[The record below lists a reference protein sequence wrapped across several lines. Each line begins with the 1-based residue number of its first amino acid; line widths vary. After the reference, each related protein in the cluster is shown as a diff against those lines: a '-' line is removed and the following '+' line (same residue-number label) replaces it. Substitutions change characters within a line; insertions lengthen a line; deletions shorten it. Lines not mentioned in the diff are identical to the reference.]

1 MNAEWIIV
9 DANIAFK
16 ALAAG
21 RDDLRNPL
29 NPSVPLRYFAPRFL
43 FVELFK
49 HKERLVRASH
59 LEEEE
64 VLEALYTLVSRIE
77 FIQEADIP
85 LGTWLEAHR
94 LCKDV
99 DEKDTPY
106 VALTLHLEGRL
117 WTEDNELK
125 TGLQARGFASFFE
138 S

>member
-1 MNAEWIIV
+1 MNAEWVIV
-9 DANIAFK
+9 DTNIAFK

-21 RDDLRNPL
+21 RGDLRNPL
-29 NPSVPLRYFAPRFL
+29 NPSVPLWHFAPRFL

-49 HKERLVRASH
+49 HKERLVRAAR
-59 LEEEE
+59 LEEEQ
-64 VLEALYTLVSRIE
+64 VREALYTLVSRIE

-85 LGTWLEAHR
+85 LGTWLEAHC

-106 VALTLHLEGRL
+106 VALTLRLDGRL
-117 WTEDNELK
+117 WPEDNELK
-125 TGLQARGFASFFE
+125 TGLQARGFTSFFE